1 MNQEI
6 FADAI
11 SAVHVTGNLV
21 RIDLMT
27 VQPHLKSDNGQP
39 VVDISKRIIMPLEG
53 FIQSLAVQDNIV
65 KQLVEAGVLKRNSN
79 AETPA
84 QEPAQA
90 LTLTPKLTLTPEP
103 ALTPASASAPAPE
116 SEPELTQAS
125 APEPTPEPEP
135 TPTPTIAIEDLH
147 KTVDLKAVNLE
158 NKISEISPA

>member
-1 MNQEI
+1 MSLLSNRIKTSLSAKKALGNSKEGIMNQEI

-53 FIQSLAVQDNIV
+53 FIQSLTVQDNIV

-84 QEPAQA
+84 PESAPASA
-90 LTLTPKLTLTPEP
+90 LTLTPKLT
-103 ALTPASASAPAPE
+103 PAS
-116 SEPELTQAS
+116 
-125 APEPTPEPEP
+125 EPEP
-135 TPTPTIAIEDLH
+135 TPTIATEDINKIVNL
-147 KTVDLKAVNLE
+147 KTVNLE